1 MSLVSLDTV
10 TDAFNSMVNI
20 SSPMT
25 SSTVDESSHTF
36 DAYRTHRSLEKMRTV
51 ASRVW
56 ENRETSGSFAECK
69 LDDLRT
75 ALYLNQ
81 RGWHCGAVAIE
92 VDVGIEWELVEAIDR
107 AARRVALD
115 D

>member
-10 TDAFNSMVNI
+10 TDDFNSIVHV
-20 SSPMT
+20 STPVT
-25 SSTVDESSHTF
+25 SSGPVEESSHSF
-36 DAYRTHRSLEKMRTV
+36 DAYGTHRSLEKMRIV

-56 ENRETSGSFAECK
+56 ETRAASGSFAECNV
-69 LDDLRT
+69 DELRT

-81 RGWHCGAVAIE
+81 RSWHCGAMAIE
-92 VDVGIEWELVEAIDR
+92 VDVGIEWELVEAI
-107 AARRVALD
+107 AVMSIARD